1 MIPRYLRISGFTS
14 YSERQPAE
22 IDFSELDLACISG
35 PNGAGKSSLLDAITF
50 ALYAKARKTDEAI
63 INTASKRAEVCL
75 DFEYEG
81 QTYRVQRSLTRGKGS
96 SLEFYIQNP
105 EAVDDPARAW
115 RSLTR
120 HSVKETDRE
129 IENTLRLDYESFVNA
144 SFFLQGKADSFATQ
158 RPAERKRILSSILG
172 LDQWEKYKKAATDR
186 ISDCTSQLKLNED
199 RMGDVQRY
207 LDQEDSRRKEQQEL
221 VGQRA
226 LAAEKLRAEL
236 ASLETQRANQ
246 ERLRA
251 QRENHQLLQRQ
262 ADSAKAAYTSLE
274 DKLTAKQNQWKDLQ
288 ADLAQA
294 EVIEAAFKDYQ
305 ELREHL
311 SQVDQLAEQAKPL
324 ETELQKI
331 QGDLAAKLA
340 ELRTEAHLL
349 EEEQKRILDAQGK
362 GSTLDRDIVEIGTKI
377 EELQGRLL
385 RKDALDKEIEA
396 AEAKVNEWK
405 STEEV
410 IKQRGKDLKARVEK
424 LAAVEGAKCPLC
436 GGPLAEHDRERLM
449 AEIKQE
455 LEEKRRDYADAQAAQ
470 KEAWE
475 SKKALQNER
484 NALTA
489 NESQLHAFQ
498 LKAEGLVGHA
508 NRLAEEKAAWEEE
521 RLPRLMVLQDLLNNE
536 AFMPELRERA
546 VELEGLLKDLGY
558 DPDEHAALRRAEA
571 DGRQSQDALRHLEVA
586 KTQVAGLQASIQE
599 DEAALKLQDAQR
611 RALQD
616 EADAAAAKL
625 ASETAGMPD
634 PRVIEE
640 NVAVLQEDLAEVDRR
655 LGAAD
660 QWVHDLG
667 TQQERK
673 KALLQEAHDLRT
685 QIADLKS
692 LEKAF
697 GKDGVPALLIE
708 QELPEL
714 ERQANEI
721 LQRLSNYGMNVQIST
736 QREYKDKKRQDRIET
751 LDILISDGSS
761 IRDYETYSG
770 GEAFRV
776 NFAIRLALSKV
787 LAQRAGA
794 RLQTLVIDEG
804 FGNQDAE
811 GRQRLIEAINIVK
824 DDFALV
830 LIITHIEELKEQFPA
845 RIEVSKNSVGSVVE
859 LIPG

>member
-1 MIPRYLRISGFTS
+1 
-14 YSERQPAE
+14 
-22 IDFSELDLACISG
+22 
-35 PNGAGKSSLLDAITF
+35 
-50 ALYAKARKTDEAI
+50 
-63 INTASKRAEVCL
+63 
-75 DFEYEG
+75 
-81 QTYRVQRSLTRGKGS
+81 
-96 SLEFYIQNP
+96 
-105 EAVDDPARAW
+105 
-115 RSLTR
+115 
-120 HSVKETDRE
+120 
-129 IENTLRLDYESFVNA
+129 
-144 SFFLQGKADSFATQ
+144 
-158 RPAERKRILSSILG
+158 
-172 LDQWEKYKKAATDR
+172 
-186 ISDCTSQLKLNED
+186 
-199 RMGDVQRY
+199 
-207 LDQEDSRRKEQQEL
+207 
-221 VGQRA
+221 
-226 LAAEKLRAEL
+226 
-236 ASLETQRANQ
+236 
-246 ERLRA
+246 
-251 QRENHQLLQRQ
+251 
-262 ADSAKAAYTSLE
+262 
-274 DKLTAKQNQWKDLQ
+274 
-288 ADLAQA
+288 
-294 EVIEAAFKDYQ
+294 
-305 ELREHL
+305 
-311 SQVDQLAEQAKPL
+311 
-324 ETELQKI
+324 
-331 QGDLAAKLA
+331 
-340 ELRTEAHLL
+340 
-349 EEEQKRILDAQGK
+349 
-362 GSTLDRDIVEIGTKI
+362 
-377 EELQGRLL
+377 
-385 RKDALDKEIEA
+385 
-396 AEAKVNEWK
+396 
-405 STEEV
+405 
-410 IKQRGKDLKARVEK
+410 
-424 LAAVEGAKCPLC
+424 
-436 GGPLAEHDRERLM
+436 
-449 AEIKQE
+449 
-455 LEEKRRDYADAQAAQ
+455 
-470 KEAWE
+470 
-475 SKKALQNER
+475 
-484 NALTA
+484 
-489 NESQLHAFQ
+489 
-498 LKAEGLVGHA
+498 
-508 NRLAEEKAAWEEE
+508 
-521 RLPRLMVLQDLLNNE
+521 
-536 AFMPELRERA
+536 MPELRERA
-546 VELEGLLKDLGY
+546 IELEGLLKGLGY

-586 KTQVAGLQASIQE
+586 RTQVAGLQASIQE

-625 ASETAGMPD
+625 ASDTAGMPD
-634 PRVIEE
+634 SRVIEE

-667 TQQERK
+667 TQQKRT

-685 QIADLKS
+685 DIADLKR